1 MKFTSQI
8 WLNMV
13 EGGQPHTHTLPHSS
27 HYHSPRFF
35 AFFLPRRSMLS
46 LAGDLAQLHLP
57 VGVKKVDL
65 SGTEVTGRA
74 NV

>member
-1 MKFTSQI
+1 MVVTSQI

-27 HYHSPRFF
+27 HYHSPRVF
-35 AFFLPRRSMLS
+35 AFLLPRRSMLS

-57 VGVKKVDL
+57 VGLKEVDL
-65 SGTEVTGRA
+65 YGTDVTGKA